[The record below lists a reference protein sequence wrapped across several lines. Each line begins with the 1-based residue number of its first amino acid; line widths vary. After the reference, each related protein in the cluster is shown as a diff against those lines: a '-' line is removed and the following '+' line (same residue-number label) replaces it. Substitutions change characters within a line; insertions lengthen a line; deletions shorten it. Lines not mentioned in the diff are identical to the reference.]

1 MRALIVTLLSATLL
15 AACERPPMQ
24 STQQGYRGTG
34 MQQVDNPRILAA
46 QKAALPALPDLPPPG
61 SSDGPKAKD
70 VFQNV
75 KVLGDLSVGEFTRHM
90 AAITQWIAPEEGC
103 GYCHNLAN
111 LADDSKYT
119 KVVSRRMIEMTQ
131 HVNSDW
137 SQHVSTTGVTCYTCH
152 RGKPVPENITF
163 AVPTPKNNRVGP
175 GLGDDAGQNKADPS
189 IALASLP
196 YDPFGI
202 YLAGGKTG
210 SEEIRVQGVKA
221 LPQDDH
227 RSSIKQAE
235 FTYSLMNH
243 FSKSLGVNCTFCH
256 NTQSFQSWNGPVQRV
271 TAWHGIR
278 MARDLN
284 SAYLQPLTGTF
295 PAHRL
300 GPTGDVANVSCATCH
315 QGVNKPLAGLAM
327 AKDYAGLVKVAAAPA
342 QAAGLPAAVAEA
354 RRSVMFFAVNSPV
367 LEGAQAKSLEQ
378 LIATMKEERKLS
390 ATISG
395 YHSAAG
401 TLAQNQ
407 ELAKQ
412 RATNVRDALLTA
424 GIDKARVK
432 LAKPQQTEA
441 NVAGEDATARRVE
454 VTVR

>member
-1 MRALIVTLLSATLL
+1 
-15 AACERPPMQ
+15 MQ
-24 STQQGYRGTG
+24 SQQLGYRGTG

-46 QKAALPALPDLPPPG
+46 QKAQLPALPDLPPPG
-61 SSDGPKAKD
+61 PAEGPKARD

-75 KVLGDLSVGEFTRHM
+75 KVLGDLPVAEFTRHM
-90 AAITQWIAPEEGC
+90 VAITQWVAPVEGC
-103 GYCHNLAN
+103 AYCHNLAN

-131 HVNSDW
+131 HVNTDW
-137 SQHVSTTGVTCYTCH
+137 GQHVASTGVTCYTCH
-152 RGKPVPENITF
+152 RGQPVPANVTY

-175 GLGDDAGQNKADPS
+175 GFGDDAGQNKADPS

-196 YDPFGI
+196 YDPFVA
-202 YLAGGKTG
+202 YLAGGKAG

-221 LPQDDH
+221 LPQNDH

-256 NTQSFQSWNGPVQRV
+256 NTQSFQSWQGPVQRV
-271 TAWHGIR
+271 TAWYGIR

-284 SAYLQPLTGTF
+284 SAYLAPLTATF

-300 GPTGDVANVSCATCH
+300 GPTGDVAKVSCATCH
-315 QGVNKPLAGLAM
+315 QGVNKPLGGLAM
-327 AKDYAGLVKVAAAPA
+327 AKDYAGMVKLAAAPA
-342 QAAGLPAAVAEA
+342 QAAGLPAAIGEA
-354 RRSVMFFAVNSPV
+354 RRSVMYFAVNSPV
-367 LEGAQAKSLEQ
+367 LEGGQAQSLDQ

-412 RATNVRDALLTA
+412 RATNVRDTMLAA
-424 GIDKARVK
+424 GIDKSRVK

-441 NVAGEDATARRVE
+441 NASGEDPTARRVE